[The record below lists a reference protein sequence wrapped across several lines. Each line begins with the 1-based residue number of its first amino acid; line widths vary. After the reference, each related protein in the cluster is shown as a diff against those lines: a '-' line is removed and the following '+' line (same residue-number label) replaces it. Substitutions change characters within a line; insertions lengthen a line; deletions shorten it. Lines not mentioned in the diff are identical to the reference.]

1 MKKFVHNSYV
11 MYKLVNLKYFYCRD
25 FESLNP
31 RDIKQNNKTA
41 FDAAASLGITRI
53 IEPADM
59 VCFTLPF
66 VSIFTAKFW
75 LHYET
80 DTQIP
85 GFPKTISKYFSY
97 LQLYSGNMPGHYC

>member
-1 MKKFVHNSYV
+1 

-59 VCFTLPF
+59 VCSTLLF
-66 VSIFTAKFW
+66 FSIFTARFW

-80 DTQIP
+80 DPQIP
-85 GFPKTISKYFSY
+85 GFPQNNFKIFLLSPT
-97 LQLYSGNMPGHYC
+97 L

>member
-1 MKKFVHNSYV
+1 

-41 FDAAASLGITRI
+41 FDAAASLSITRI

-59 VCFTLPF
+59 VCSTLLF
-66 VSIFTAKFW
+66 FFN
-75 LHYET
+75 
-80 DTQIP
+80 
-85 GFPKTISKYFSY
+85 F
-97 LQLYSGNMPGHYC
+97 YCKVLATL

>member
-1 MKKFVHNSYV
+1 

-59 VCFTLPF
+59 VCSTLLF
-66 VSIFTAKFW
+66 FLFLLQGFGYIMKLIHKSLV
-75 LHYET
+75 
-80 DTQIP
+80 
-85 GFPKTISKYFSY
+85 FPKTISKYFSY
-97 LQLYSGNMPGHYC
+97 LILYSGNMPGHHC

>member
-1 MKKFVHNSYV
+1 

-31 RDIKQNNKTA
+31 REIKQNNKTA

-59 VCFTLPF
+59 VCSALLFF
-66 VSIFTAKFW
+66 SVFTAIHNSLESSWRRTSLIGQSTLFIKI
-75 LHYET
+75 LAT
-80 DTQIP
+80 
-85 GFPKTISKYFSY
+85 
-97 LQLYSGNMPGHYC
+97 L